1 MSIRFRRRTGCRH
14 HQPEPRGY
22 SRGVTAQRLKVWI
35 DIDNP
40 PQVQYLLP
48 FVDAFRSRGASVLLT
63 ARDYGNTLELLEQAS
78 ASFYPVGKEFGRS
91 RIAKVAGML
100 GRTRALTSL
109 AGRDAK
115 PDVLLCSSRSSA
127 LAARRMGI
135 PSFVIA
141 DYEFANSSFYRLTHS
156 VILYPAVVDPT
167 PFLASGVH
175 ADRLIPFPGLKE
187 DISMSGL
194 DLAGTPSHHFP
205 EIDDDTLVRV
215 LFRPPAE
222 LSHYF
227 DPRSR
232 DLALLALEYLASRE
246 NVVLVFSPRH
256 TWQHVDLERF
266 EWKNKPVILERAIPF
281 VSLLKSV
288 DVVVCSGGTMLRE
301 AAYLGLPAFSIL
313 KSPIGGVDR
322 YLASIGRVGLIDSPN
337 ELSSIE
343 LRKAQGI
350 SPLPGNPGL
359 LDELVEIVLDRAG
372 RSVASAAK
380 NGLRG
385 ANRNREAEPK
395 NL

>member
-1 MSIRFRRRTGCRH
+1 
-14 HQPEPRGY
+14 
-22 SRGVTAQRLKVWI
+22 VTAKRLKVWI

-63 ARDYGNTLELLEQAS
+63 ARAYGNTLELLEQKS

-91 RIAKVAGML
+91 RIAKVAGVL
-100 GRTRALTSL
+100 RRTRALISL
-109 AGRDAK
+109 AGRDGK

-127 LAARRMGI
+127 LAARRMSI

-141 DYEFANSSFYRLTHS
+141 DYEYANSSFYRLTHS
-156 VILYPAVVDPT
+156 VILYPAVVDPA

-187 DISMSGL
+187 DISLSGL
-194 DLAGTPSHHFP
+194 DLAGTPAHHFHA
-205 EIDDDTLVRV
+205 IGDDTLVRV

-232 DLALLALEYLASRE
+232 DLALLALEYVASRE
-246 NVVLVFSPRH
+246 DAVLVFSPRYS
-256 TWQHVDLERF
+256 WQQADLEQF
-266 EWKNKPVILERAIPF
+266 DWKNKPVILEQAVPF

-288 DVVVCSGGTMLRE
+288 DVLVCSGGTMLRE
-301 AAYLGLPAFSIL
+301 AAYLGLPAYSIL

-322 YLASIGRVGLIDSPN
+322 YLASIGRLRLIDSAKD
-337 ELSSIE
+337 LSRIE
-343 LRKAQGI
+343 FRKAPEI
-350 SPLPGNPGL
+350 SPLAGNPSL
-359 LDELVEIVLDRAG
+359 LDELVEIVLDRSQG
-372 RSVASAAK
+372 SVT
-380 NGLRG
+380 RG
-385 ANRNREAEPK
+385 AENGVHAANPDREAEPK